1 MQPDQISSDLASVRL
16 QQARRCLRAAEV
28 NIAADLFKDAANRSY
43 YCVFHVM
50 RAVLA
55 LDRFDS
61 KKHSGVISTFRKNY
75 VKTGVF
81 TSDISDIIKTAFKV
95 RNNSDYQD
103 YYLISKDEVAEQLEN
118 AKTFLTAVEEY
129 LAPKLQNVSGETET

>member
-1 MQPDQISSDLASVRL
+1 MQPDQTSSDLASFRL

-43 YCVFHVM
+43 YCIFHAM

-55 LDRFDS
+55 FDRFDS
-61 KKHSGVISTFRKNY
+61 KKHSGVISAFRQNY
-75 VKTGVF
+75 IKTGVF
-81 TSDISDIIKTAFKV
+81 TADISDIIRTAFEV
-95 RNNSDYQD
+95 RNESDYED
-103 YYLISKDEVAEQLEN
+103 FYVISKDEVTTQLEN

-129 LAPKLQNVSGETET
+129 LAPKLQDISGETET

>member
-1 MQPDQISSDLASVRL
+1 MQHNYKPSDLASFRL

-43 YCVFHVM
+43 YCIFHAM

-61 KKHSGVISTFRKNY
+61 KKHSGVISAFRQNY

-81 TSDISDIIKTAFKV
+81 TADISDIIRISFTV
-95 RNNSDYQD
+95 RNESDYED
-103 YYLISKDEVAEQLEN
+103 FYVISKEKVAGQIEN
-118 AKTFLTAVEEY
+118 ARAFLAAVEEY
-129 LAPKLQNVSGETET
+129 LAPKLQDTQ

>member
-1 MQPDQISSDLASVRL
+1 M
-16 QQARRCLRAAEV
+16 RAAEV

-43 YCVFHVM
+43 YCIFHAM

-61 KKHSGVISTFRKNY
+61 KKHSGVISAFRQNY

-81 TSDISDIIKTAFKV
+81 TADISDIIRISFTV
-95 RNNSDYQD
+95 RNESDYED
-103 YYLISKDEVAEQLEN
+103 FYVISKEKVAGQIEN
-118 AKTFLTAVEEY
+118 ARAFLAAVEEY
-129 LAPKLQNVSGETET
+129 LAPKLQDTQ